1 MAVIDYENSDVF
13 ENKLIF
19 IIKNAFL
26 AKVNSDI
33 VYLFQKLLTTTMT
46 N

>member
-1 MAVIDYENSDVF
+1 MAVIYYENSDVF

-26 AKVNSDI
+26 AKINTDI
-33 VYLFQKLLTTTMT
+33 LVP
-46 N
+46 